1 MRRSS
6 CMSVRRAEEQRDQ
19 ERTIWRKGLREEAA
33 DAGGEDHGRIWG
45 IGIGIWGQVVS
56 PTDSHE
62 NSASHKIRERP
73 SARITYRLRGSL
85 VLRDLACATGSKD
98 FAASSDTGVVK
109 EDAVSSSSERRLAGA
124 SSEALRRPR
133 KAWRRF
139 EGMNARGNARARY
152 LDCSLAVIMCKE
164 W

>member
-1 MRRSS
+1 MRVERATVVFGGSELVS
-6 CMSVRRAEEQRDQ
+6 EVKWSV
-19 ERTIWRKGLREEAA
+19 LRILT
-33 DAGGEDHGRIWG
+33 R
-45 IGIGIWGQVVS
+45 
-56 PTDSHE
+56 

-133 KAWRRF
+133 KAWGRA

-152 LDCSLAVIMCKE
+152 LDCSLAAIMCIE